1 MRIACRLI
9 ICILLTTLF
18 NFFSAG
24 FLLRA
29 APLDSLLGKTYGEMH
44 SDCLSDTYVDDKLIK
59 AMFVEMDTL
68 KVMDLLKDRD
78 MSGFAAKYID
88 PELIKSKKEK
98 LKKRYNKLNSY
109 LDLKGRGF
117 TFEDMSNGY
126 LAMGLLLYRY
136 VHYGITGYG
145 LILDKKWTSINS
157 KAWKLTFKLGQ
168 DDKEFYFRRVETR
181 WYLTDKQ
188 YIE

>member
-1 MRIACRLI
+1 MRIVRRLI
-9 ICILLTTLF
+9 ICVLFTTLF

-24 FLLRA
+24 LLLGA
-29 APLDSLLGKTYGEMH
+29 APLDSLLKKTYSEMH
-44 SDCLSDTYVDDKLIK
+44 SDCLSDTYVDDKLIE
-59 AMFVEMDTL
+59 AVFVDMDTL
-68 KVMDLLKDRD
+68 KVMELLKVRD

-88 PELIKSKKEK
+88 PALVKSKKEK
-98 LKKRYNKLNSY
+98 LKKRYKRLNSY

-117 TFEDMSNGY
+117 SFEDMSNGY

-136 VHYGITGYG
+136 VHYGMTGYG

-168 DDKEFYFRRVETR
+168 DNKVFYFRRVETR
-181 WYLTDKQ
+181 WYLT
-188 YIE
+188 